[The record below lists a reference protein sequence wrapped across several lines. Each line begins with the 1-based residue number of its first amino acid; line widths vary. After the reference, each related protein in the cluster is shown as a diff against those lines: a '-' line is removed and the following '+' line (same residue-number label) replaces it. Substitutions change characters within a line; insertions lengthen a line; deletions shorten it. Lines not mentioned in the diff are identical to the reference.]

1 MGSYNS
7 QYENYYSRMSVRKN
21 RNNYSYKYGTK
32 AKNRGIEYYITK
44 RIVRELIG
52 VLCLFSIVIVCKV
65 IVTPQTV
72 NFYNYSKKK
81 VNENF
86 NYVSV
91 YNNIKNYKFS
101 DMQYTLQKYFDSL
114 RVNIT
119 EKKEGE
125 ENTKSNFSSPIDE
138 GLLLK

>member
-7 QYENYYSRMSVRKN
+7 QYENYYSRMPARKN

-32 AKNRGIEYYITK
+32 AKNKGIEHYITK
-44 RIVRELIG
+44 RILRELIG

-86 NYVSV
+86 NYESV

-101 DMQYTLQKYFDSL
+101 DMQYTLQRYFDSL
-114 RVNIT
+114 RVNNV

-125 ENTKSNFSSPIDE
+125 GNIENNFSSPIDE